1 MQGISAMSMNN
12 VEANSDSLY
21 KTLST
26 YMSLNGRN
34 FNFFGKKLKEEL
46 FTHTWQEVNDAFE
59 KVLESEKDENKQKE
73 MKNRFKSLEK
83 EKFAQSQSDVNDMK
97 VQPEQTSDKPMTD
110 LSDTQ
115 NNDDQM
121 PSEKI
126 QKCIKDYILTDI
138 DDYSDDLADYMDNK
152 DSAKKIFDFLDKNF
166 TKHSGKFS
174 AKVVKLAAF
183 TYDLHKDNPEIVKAT
198 EDLLDKLS
206 TLSQQKYIENNK
218 GKEYAFSK
226 DPFLCDIKAT
236 INPEIAELLN
246 GIAQKHVQKVLAQL
260 EDNDKIK
267 YLRSLSKKNGLEQYN
282 PRTKSDE
289 DTSNKHDSPKQTK
302 QTGDTTMA
310 DENKLTEEQIE
321 KLNNYKD
328 IAQITGIDINS
339 VTQETYKDTLE
350 ALLKAEKD
358 SALTSAGNTSDSA
371 VNTSDG
377 KGKESED
384 KGKGG
389 DENKPNGETKDIN
402 IDGEGKENTPNT
414 NEGAPKAED
423 WIKKKIKDYQD
434 MADGK
439 IKGCPKLDG
448 YDPDKNIK
456 DGFAASFNG
465 GRIYYKDRDNV
476 TVSKESGLII
486 FETLVT
492 EPDNRGRPVNFGPN
506 LEHEQ
511 AVKLMAACLIHGN
524 QLGNNIP
531 NLTAD
536 DLRVIEI
543 ELKDRPED
551 LKKFQEKVGAYVQ
564 TQQQN
569 TDTNE
574 GAEAKTN
581 VFDDETKKQIKEALA
596 NQYEMA
602 SMERSGKI
610 AFTEKGETA
619 VAVKGAD
626 CSDEDINKYNELKG
640 KQEEDKKFLADKF
653 VENPAEMRAII
664 NEMIKEKTKGHT
676 KLTDAE
682 KNDLASIRSVQLSAL
697 RDKMAKN
704 EKDALMEHDKRI
716 LALSGRLKEGDKA
729 FVAGKEGKKEVKAL
743 TGDAK
748 ERFEAL
754 YADAIERALKNYRAN
769 TK

>member
-1 MQGISAMSMNN
+1 MSMNN

-26 YMSLNGRN
+26 YMSLNGHN

-59 KVLESEKDENKQKE
+59 KMLESEKDENKQKE

-97 VQPEQTSDKPMTD
+97 VQPEQTSDKPKTD

-138 DDYSDDLADYMDNK
+138 DDYSDDLADYMENK
-152 DSAKKIFDFLDKNF
+152 DGAKKVFDFLDKNF

-198 EDLLDKLS
+198 KDLLDKLS

-260 EDNDKIK
+260 EDDDKIK

-289 DTSNKHDSPKQTK
+289 DTSNKHDSPKQTE
-302 QTGDTTMA
+302 QTGDITMA

-321 KLNNYKD
+321 KLNKYKD
-328 IAQITGIDINS
+328 IAQITGVDIIG
-339 VTQETYKDTLE
+339 VTPETYKDTLE

-358 SALTSAGNTSDSA
+358 FAFTSA
-371 VNTSDG
+371 VNMPEEKEGTGESLTVDG
-377 KGKESED
+377 EKKESEP
-384 KGKGG
+384 K
-389 DENKPNGETKDIN
+389 
-402 IDGEGKENTPNT
+402 T
-414 NEGAPKAED
+414 NEDTPEAVD

-434 MADGK
+434 MADSK
-439 IKGCPKLDG
+439 IEGCPKLDG
-448 YDPDKNIK
+448 YMHDKNIK

-465 GRIYYKDRDNV
+465 GSIHYTGPDNV

-524 QLGNNIP
+524 QLGNNVP
-531 NLTAD
+531 KLTAD
-536 DLRVIEI
+536 DVRAVEI

-581 VFDDETKKQIKEALA
+581 VFDDETRKQIKEALA

-610 AFTEKGETA
+610 AFTGKGETA

-626 CSDEDINKYNELKG
+626 CSDEDFNKYNELKG

-653 VENPAEMRAII
+653 VENPVEMRAII
-664 NEMIKEKTKGHT
+664 NEMIKEKTNGHT
-676 KLTDAE
+676 KQSELTDAE
-682 KNDLASIRSVQLSAL
+682 KNDLASIRSTQLSAL
-697 RDKMAKN
+697 RDRMAKN
-704 EKDALMEHDKRI
+704 ATGDTNALMEHDKRI
-716 LALSGRLKEGDKA
+716 LALSGRLDEGDKA
-729 FVAGKEGKKEVKAL
+729 FVTKNGEKQEVKAL

-748 ERFEAL
+748 EKFEARN
-754 YADAIERALKNYRAN
+754 ADAIDRALKNYRAN